1 MASSAA
7 PLPTSRTSRRRS
19 PPRRS
24 SRRLATSCSTSAA
37 TNTTAST
44 SSPSRSS
51 PRWTSPAAW
60 TTGRHAAKSSWRSPI
75 TRSSSASFRALPP
88 PHCPKAS
95 AAWPAGQK
103 PAASARAASSRA
115 SRSIRI
121 CRPPGPQSSWTS
133 RSAPARPAEG
143 FATDILFVTPWFPYP
158 ATNGARVRSSKLL
171 AGLAAAGHHVSR
183 LDDGRFIKILDGCE
197 PFAFQS
203 PVDTIR
209 SQARIW
215 KFKHFLRQMLN
226 GVDAYVAVSDA
237 ELRWIRD
244 EVGPQRAWGCTVPN
258 GAEIAAPFEGP
269 ADRSRV
275 IYTGSLT
282 YRANLETVDYFLAQ
296 IWPSILKGQPGA
308 RFVNTGQAPD
318 PQTVRRLQAV
328 PGVSLAGLVS
338 DYERFVS
345 SSGVLAVPLLRGG
358 GTRIKVLEG
367 FALGCPVVATSKA
380 VEGLNV
386 CAGRDVLVA
395 DTPAAFAAAVLSL
408 MTDDRLRRRLID
420 NARLTAARYSWTSA
434 QQTFVEAVGRCVEQ
448 RAFLQPA

>member
-7 PLPTSRTSRRRS
+7 PLPISRTSRRRS

-37 TNTTAST
+37 TSTTAST

-60 TTGRHAAKSSWRSPI
+60 TTGRRAVKSSWRSPI
-75 TRSSSASFRALPP
+75 TRSSSASFPALRL
-88 PHCPKAS
+88 PHCPRAS

-115 SRSIRI
+115 SKSTRI
-121 CRPPGPQSSWTS
+121 CRPPGPPSFWTS
-133 RSAPARPAEG
+133 RWARARPAED
-143 FATDILFVTPWFPYP
+143 FVTDILFVTPWFPYP

-171 AGLAAAGHHVSR
+171 AGLAAAGHRCHLFAFEPPAGPGPYPDLASVAFTSSWSSRWPGRLKSTLALLARSPRYFRLIYQKSLLEEIRRVAQDRRVDAVIAYELAAGDYVSR

-258 GAEIAAPFEGP
+258 GAEISAPFEGP

-275 IYTGSLT
+275 
-282 YRANLETVDYFLAQ
+282 
-296 IWPSILKGQPGA
+296 
-308 RFVNTGQAPD
+308 VNTGQAPD

-358 GTRIKVLEG
+358 GTRIKVLEA

-386 CAGRDVLVA
+386 C
-395 DTPAAFAAAVLSL
+395 
-408 MTDDRLRRRLID
+408 
-420 NARLTAARYSWTSA
+420 
-434 QQTFVEAVGRCVEQ
+434 
-448 RAFLQPA
+448 

>member
-1 MASSAA
+1 M
-7 PLPTSRTSRRRS
+7 
-19 PPRRS
+19 
-24 SRRLATSCSTSAA
+24 
-37 TNTTAST
+37 
-44 SSPSRSS
+44 
-51 PRWTSPAAW
+51 
-60 TTGRHAAKSSWRSPI
+60 
-75 TRSSSASFRALPP
+75 
-88 PHCPKAS
+88 
-95 AAWPAGQK
+95 
-103 PAASARAASSRA
+103 
-115 SRSIRI
+115 
-121 CRPPGPQSSWTS
+121 WTS

-171 AGLAAAGHHVSR
+171 AGLAAAGHRCHLFAFEPPAGQGPYPDLASVAFTSSWSSRWPGRLRSTLALLARSPRYFRLIYQESLLEEIRRVAQDRRVDVVIAYELAAGDYVSR
-183 LDDGRFIKILDGCE
+183 LDDGRFVKILDGCE

-226 GVDAYVAVSDA
+226 RVDAYVAVSDA
-237 ELRWIRD
+237 ELRWIRE

-258 GAEIAAPFEGP
+258 GAEISAPFEGP

-358 GTRIKVLEG
+358 GTRIKVLEA

-386 CAGRDVLVA
+386 SAGKDVLVA
-395 DTPAAFAAAVLSL
+395 DTPAAFAAAVLSV

-420 NARLTAARYSWTSA
+420 NARLTAARYSWTTA
-434 QQTFVEAVGRCVEQ
+434 QQTFVEAVGSCVEQ